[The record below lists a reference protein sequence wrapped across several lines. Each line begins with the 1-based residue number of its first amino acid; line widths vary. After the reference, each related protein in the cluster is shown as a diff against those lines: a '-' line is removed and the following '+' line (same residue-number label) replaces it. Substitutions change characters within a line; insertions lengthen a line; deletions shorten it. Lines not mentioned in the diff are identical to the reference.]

1 MGLRG
6 VGGEEV
12 EVQGKGLTR
21 ESLGCA
27 VPTPLPLI
35 PSGPFPRLVPAPSTL
50 GSLSTGICARVS
62 PGSESRSLAW
72 GLGQSWS
79 PRGV

>member
-6 VGGEEV
+6 VGGGEA

-21 ESLGCA
+21 ESLGCV
-27 VPTPLPLI
+27 VPAPLPLI
-35 PSGPFPRLVPAPSTL
+35 PSGVIVLWAL
-50 GSLSTGICARVS
+50 CARVS
-62 PGSESRSLAW
+62 PGSESMSLAW

-79 PRGV
+79 PRRV